1 MSFLDT
7 LHMWHD
13 FYVGMGIA
21 SAALL
26 GFAFL
31 GLSERS
37 DRMNGHGGSHGSE
50 GHTLGSLLGLVTVS
64 LVVLIPGQSPKSLG
78 LTLLATG
85 VVGLALTARL
95 LWRDMRGQLKHA
107 GPAFL
112 AWRIVL
118 PLVVL
123 LADILA
129 SIMLLVGA
137 RASGMESLYLLSA
150 AFLILLLTAAR
161 NAWELLGR
169 PGQEGLKL
177 HKGSRG

>member
-1 MSFLDT
+1 MSFLNA

-37 DRMNGHGGSHGSE
+37 DRMNGHGGSRGLE

-64 LVVLIPGQSPKSLG
+64 LVILIPGQSPKSLG
-78 LTLLATG
+78 LTLLAAG
-85 VVGLALTARL
+85 VVGLAATARL
-95 LWRDMRGQLKHA
+95 LWPLKQA
-107 GPAFL
+107 SPAFL

-137 RASGMESLYLLSA
+137 RSSGMESLYLLSA

-169 PGQEGLKL
+169 PGQERLKL
-177 HKGSRG
+177 HKGTRG